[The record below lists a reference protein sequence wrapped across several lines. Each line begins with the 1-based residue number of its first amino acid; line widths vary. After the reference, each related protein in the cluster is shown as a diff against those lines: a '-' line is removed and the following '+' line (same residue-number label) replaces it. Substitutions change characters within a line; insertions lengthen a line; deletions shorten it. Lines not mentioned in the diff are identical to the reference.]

1 MGLDGLAN
9 MCGVDFTRQAPPQ
22 IQPIF
27 QNPRDPEKFMKELT
41 MNTTNE
47 RMLILRMIEDGK
59 ISAEEGAKLLTSVDA
74 EPKNQPSAAMVS
86 KKPGSPQWFRV
97 RVSDSRSGK
106 MKALVNLP
114 IGLMD
119 WGLRVGAQ
127 FAPEMEGLD
136 LNELSEVLRSGADG
150 KIVEVYD
157 EEDGEHVEIYIE

>member
-1 MGLDGLAN
+1 
-9 MCGVDFTRQAPPQ
+9 
-22 IQPIF
+22 
-27 QNPRDPEKFMKELT
+27 
-41 MNTTNE
+41 MNATDE

-59 ISAEEGAKLLTSVDA
+59 ISAEEGAKLLTSLGQ
-74 EPKNQPSAAMVS
+74 EPVKKS
-86 KKPGSPQWFRV
+86 KAVVVQKKTGGAQWFKV
-97 RVSDSRSGK
+97 RVSDSRTGK

-136 LNELSEVLRSGADG
+136 LGELTEILRSGADG
-150 KIVEVYD
+150 KIVEVID

>member
-1 MGLDGLAN
+1 
-9 MCGVDFTRQAPPQ
+9 
-22 IQPIF
+22 
-27 QNPRDPEKFMKELT
+27 
-41 MNTTNE
+41 MNATDE

-59 ISAEEGAKLLTSVDA
+59 VSAEEGAKLLASIGQ
-74 EPKNQPSAAMVS
+74 EPER
-86 KKPGSPQWFRV
+86 KPKAVISQKRPGGAQWFKV
-97 RVSDSRSGK
+97 RVSDSKTGK

-136 LNELSEVLRSGADG
+136 LNELSEILRSGADG
-150 KIVEVYD
+150 KIVEVID

>member
-1 MGLDGLAN
+1 
-9 MCGVDFTRQAPPQ
+9 
-22 IQPIF
+22 
-27 QNPRDPEKFMKELT
+27 
-41 MNTTNE
+41 MNASDE

-59 ISAEEGAKLLTSVDA
+59 ISAEEGAKLLTSLGQ
-74 EPKNQPSAAMVS
+74 EPVRKPQSIVHQ
-86 KKPGSPQWFRV
+86 KKLGNPQWFKV
-97 RVSDSRSGK
+97 RVSDSQTGK

-136 LNELSEVLRSGADG
+136 LGELSEILRTGADG
-150 KIVEVYD
+150 KIVEVLD